1 MKKLFLMLAV
11 ASLSLNAMA
20 QEDPTEKYS
29 VSTNS
34 FWSNWFIQTNLNWSS
49 YTVGTKGLFNAPF
62 RKLGCCLPA

>member
-29 VSTNS
+29 VATG
-34 FWSNWFIQTNLNWSS
+34 SS
-49 YTVGTKGLFNAPF
+49 RLI
-62 RKLGCCLPA
+62 

>member
-34 FWSNWFIQTNLNWSS
+34 S
-49 YTVGTKGLFNAPF
+49 F
-62 RKLGCCLPA
+62 R

>member
-34 FWSNWFIQTNLNWSS
+34 FWSNWLCEQVWFYSFQQVPSRL
-49 YTVGTKGLFNAPF
+49 KA
-62 RKLGCCLPA
+62 

>member
-29 VSTNS
+29 VSWWCEQVRFYS
-34 FWSNWFIQTNLNWSS
+34 FQQVPPRL
-49 YTVGTKGLFNAPF
+49 KA
-62 RKLGCCLPA
+62 